1 MYHATHRLSKERL
14 KSVSRLRAACPLSDG
29 MAPVCLGLVERVVDG
44 RRRLEFGDQE
54 SSRELVRHLCEVC
67 GGSGGRSSVWTRR
80 ERTRSN
86 DKEVV

>member
-54 SSRELVRHLCEVC
+54 SSRELDIVRQDYGEMC
-67 GGSGGRSSVWTRR
+67 R
-80 ERTRSN
+80 EWG
-86 DKEVV
+86 V